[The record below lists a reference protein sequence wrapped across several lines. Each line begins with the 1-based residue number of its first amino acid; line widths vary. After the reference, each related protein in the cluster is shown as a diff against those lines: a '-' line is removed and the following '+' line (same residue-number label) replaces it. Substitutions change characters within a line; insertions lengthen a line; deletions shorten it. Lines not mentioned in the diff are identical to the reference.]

1 MSRRRRPG
9 PRRTGKPARRERA
22 SKPPKAEKKRPDLP
36 RWRRIMLLL
45 SLLGF
50 TVFLCPVFGGILN
63 PVNAAAML
71 GFLALA
77 AVFLFWPG
85 FLRLLKWFWKRPWR
99 RVLLLVSGAGLL
111 ALVTVLLA
119 LCCRVCFR
127 LRAFP
132 ERPCPTLIVLGC
144 QVRGETPS
152 LLLRYRIQAAADY
165 LEANPESTA
174 VLSGGCGS
182 GENISE
188 AECMYRSLTALGIDP
203 SRLFPED
210 KSTTTEE
217 NLRFSKALMEREG
230 LKGPV
235 AVVSNDFHICRALEM
250 AEDLGLEAQG
260 LAARSNWYSRPTY
273 ILREALGL
281 LYYALTG

>member
-1 MSRRRRPG
+1 MSRRRPG

-85 FLRLLKWFWKRPWR
+85 FLRLLKWFWRRPWR

-144 QVRGETPS
+144 QVRGRPPPCCCATASRPPRTIWRPTRRAQPS
-152 LLLRYRIQAAADY
+152 SPGAAAPGRTSPRQS
-165 LEANPESTA
+165 ACTA
-174 VLSGGCGS
+174 V
-182 GENISE
+182 
-188 AECMYRSLTALGIDP
+188 
-203 SRLFPED
+203 
-210 KSTTTEE
+210 
-217 NLRFSKALMEREG
+217 
-230 LKGPV
+230 
-235 AVVSNDFHICRALEM
+235 
-250 AEDLGLEAQG
+250 
-260 LAARSNWYSRPTY
+260 SRPW
-273 ILREALGL
+273 A
-281 LYYALTG
+281 